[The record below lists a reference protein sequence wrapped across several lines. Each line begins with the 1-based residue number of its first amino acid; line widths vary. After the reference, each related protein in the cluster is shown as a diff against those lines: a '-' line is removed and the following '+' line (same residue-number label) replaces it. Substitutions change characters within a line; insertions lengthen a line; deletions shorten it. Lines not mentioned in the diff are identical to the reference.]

1 MSDRLD
7 RSAGMV
13 AKATR
18 LTDTTT
24 TIGWATGCPTNCPTG
39 CPTGWA
45 TGWATGLETSMVHTK
60 RKPFGYLKL
69 VLGKQVVD
77 SGLLKLIV
85 IVEKQLNEYS
95 DLRTAG
101 VGQFHCEIDPPTN
114 KRRRKESASK

>member
-39 CPTGWA
+39 
-45 TGWATGLETSMVHTK
+45 LETSMAHTK
-60 RKPFGYLKL
+60 RKHFGYLKL